1 MKQVNKVFIIVDVP
15 LIGEKYEVY
24 IPVGKKIH
32 KVAMILSKAISELS
46 GGHYPVKQD
55 AILYSK
61 VTGKPYNINL
71 TVKDS
76 DIRNG
81 SEIILV

>member
-1 MKQVNKVFIIVDVP
+1 MNKVFIIVDVP

-46 GGHYPVKQD
+46 GGHYPVNQD
-55 AILYSK
+55 ALLYSK

>member
-1 MKQVNKVFIIVDVP
+1 MNKVFIIVEIP
-15 LIGEKYEVY
+15 LIEEKYEVY

-32 KVAMILSKAISELS
+32 KVISLLVKSVSELS
-46 GGHYPVKQD
+46 GGHYPAKKN
-55 AILYSK
+55 ANIYSK
-61 VTGKPYNINL
+61 ATGKIYNINL

-81 SEIILV
+81 TEIILI

>member
-1 MKQVNKVFIIVDVP
+1 MNNKVFIIVEVP

-24 IPVGKKIH
+24 IPVGKKIY
-32 KVAMILSKAISELS
+32 KVALILAKAVSELS
-46 GGHYPVKQD
+46 GGHYPIKKD
-55 AILYSK
+55 ATLYSK

-81 SEIILV
+81 SEVILI

>member
-1 MKQVNKVFIIVDVP
+1 MNNKIFIIVEVP
-15 LIGEKYEVY
+15 LIEAKYEVY
-24 IPVGKKIH
+24 IPISKKIH
-32 KVAMILSKAISELS
+32 KVTAILAKAVSELS

-55 AILYSK
+55 ATLYSK
-61 VTGKPYNINL
+61 ATGLAYDINL

-81 SEIILV
+81 SEVILL

>member
-1 MKQVNKVFIIVDVP
+1 MNKVFIIVEVP
-15 LIGEKYEVY
+15 LIEAKYEVY

-32 KVAMILSKAISELS
+32 KVAMLLSKAVSELS

-55 AILYSK
+55 AMIYSK
-61 VTGKPYNINL
+61 VTGKPYNVNL